1 MSTLM
6 TIAERETFLAG
17 THIAILSVP
26 DGHASLLIPI
36 WYAYTSGGEI
46 RISTPSGSRK
56 LGLIQESG
64 YGDPISGTP
73 ERRAVLRIDQGRV
86 VIVDHHPHPAATV
99 AHVRLRQGV
108 RLTPAKPTACP
119 SCRNGRPAA
128 STYTQPP

>member
-17 THIAILSVP
+17 THIAMLSVP

-64 YGDPISGTP
+64 YVGFAVQQEEMPYKFVSIDGPVTAYEPTDP
-73 ERRAVLRIDQGRV
+73 EEYRRWAIRYLG
-86 VIVDHHPHPAATV
+86 P
-99 AHVRLRQGV
+99 LNG
-108 RLTPAKPTACP
+108 PAKPTACP